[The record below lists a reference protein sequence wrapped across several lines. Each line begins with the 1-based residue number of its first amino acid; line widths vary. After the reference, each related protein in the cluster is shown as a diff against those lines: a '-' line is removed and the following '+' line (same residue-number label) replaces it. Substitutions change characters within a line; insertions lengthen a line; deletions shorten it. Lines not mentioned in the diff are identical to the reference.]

1 MHVAPACSVLQAGLI
16 TFRVQCLTFPRK
28 PQKGQEPERV
38 LNRNKVRQLLLTDTS
53 DKRISSTANM
63 ESLKLRQDFVND
75 KTKTDRGA
83 GGGEG
88 GGGGGGG
95 HGATTVTITMMKT
108 AIKIKMNNEN
118 ELNMITKDD
127 DERGWWKG

>member
-28 PQKGQEPERV
+28 PEKGQEPERV

-75 KTKTDRGA
+75 KNKTDRGA
-83 GGGEG
+83 GGGE